1 MDFWQSLLTI
11 IEQHGL
17 MAIIAAVLMYLLHE
31 ERKQRESDNDKMRS
45 TIDGLKDTMHENT
58 LLMTSFKQL
67 IEDKLLTK

>member
-1 MDFWQSLLTI
+1 
-11 IEQHGL
+11 
-17 MAIIAAVLMYLLHE
+17 MYLLHE